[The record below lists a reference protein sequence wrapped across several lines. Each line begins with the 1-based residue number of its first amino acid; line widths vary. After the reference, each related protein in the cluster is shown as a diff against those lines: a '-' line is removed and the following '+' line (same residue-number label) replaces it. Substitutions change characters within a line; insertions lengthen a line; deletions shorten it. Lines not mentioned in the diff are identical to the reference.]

1 MKICFKVK
9 SIKIFRDTY
18 FAKNNSGRIF
28 TIISKVRT
36 NYLRT
41 VSPSLSIRTFQY
53 LRCSVGF
60 GDWLLL
66 IMMSHNLDVKLFT
79 DILAEIGRLIIRI

>member
-1 MKICFKVK
+1 MIP
-9 SIKIFRDTY
+9 
-18 FAKNNSGRIF
+18 
-28 TIISKVRT
+28 KVRT

-41 VSPSLSIRTFQY
+41 VAPTLSIRTFQY
-53 LRCSVGF
+53 LRNALGF

-79 DILAEIGRLIIRI
+79 DILAEIGMLIIQIYYRADRRNERNEILERSALIG

>member
-1 MKICFKVK
+1 M
-9 SIKIFRDTY
+9 
-18 FAKNNSGRIF
+18 
-28 TIISKVRT
+28 ISKVRT

-53 LRCSVGF
+53 LRGSVGF

-79 DILAEIGRLIIRI
+79 DILVEIGRLILSYLEQNMINLLTDQMFFRYVDVFL